1 MHTFPVWVANY
12 RIHNSK
18 TNSEYINLAFY
29 DLCQL
34 CMSVT
39 LSDLSYDLLGE
50 MLLSAHILDKGNFS
64 IKEQASLNLTVP
76 AESMGRSVL

>member
-1 MHTFPVWVANY
+1 MHAFPVWVAKY
-12 RIHNSK
+12 RISNSK
-18 TNSEYINLAFY
+18 TNSEYIDLAFD

-50 MLLSAHILDKGNFS
+50 MLLSAHLLDKGDFS
-64 IKEQASLNLTVP
+64 L
-76 AESMGRSVL
+76 